1 MFSLKR
7 WQGGWGLFQHK
18 NNREDSEVF
27 RRIVEAAPNA
37 IVLVGRSGQITLVN
51 AQTEKLF
58 GYGREELIGQSV
70 EMLVPERFR
79 AKHPDHR
86 NGFFAQPSA
95 RAMGAGRDLYG
106 LGKDGNEF
114 PVEIGLNPIP
124 GRDGEGGLVLASII
138 DISERKRAEER
149 FRRVVESAPN
159 AIVVIDQ
166 TGQIILVN
174 AQTELLFGYVREEL
188 LGRKVEMLLPERF
201 RAVHP
206 GMRNGFFTE
215 PTTRAMGAGREL
227 FGLRRDGYEFP
238 VEIGLNP
245 IQSEEGELALASI
258 IDISERKSAEERFRR
273 VVEAAPNAIVLVGRD
288 GNIVLV
294 NAQTE
299 ALFGHKREELIGLS
313 VEVLVPERFRAI
325 HPGYR
330 NAFFA
335 NPSVRA
341 MGAGRELYGLHR
353 DGTEIPVEI
362 GLNPMQSNEG
372 FMVLASI
379 VDISER
385 RRAQERLHALMLEMQ
400 ETVTVLAALT
410 SDILA
415 ATGQVASGSAETVT
429 AVSQTTATVEEA
441 KQTAQLSAEKAKLV
455 AESAQKTVEISRGGK
470 KSVDE
475 SVEAMRRIQ
484 EQMGSIA
491 ESIVRL
497 SEQNQAIGEIIA
509 TVNDLAEQSNLLA
522 VNAAI
527 EAARAG
533 EQGKGF
539 AVVAQEVKSLASQ
552 SKQATAQVRAILGDV
567 QKATGEA
574 VMATEQ
580 ANRAV
585 DVGVKLSA
593 EVGESIRVLSE
604 SIAEASRA
612 ATQIAVSAQQQLIG
626 MDQAVMA
633 IQSIRQASAQ
643 NMSGTRQAEAVA
655 QKLHDL
661 GSKLKELVNQYR

>member
-1 MFSLKR
+1 MFSLKK
-7 WQGGWGLFQHK
+7 WQAGLGLFGRSSDK
-18 NNREDSEVF
+18 DDGEVF

-37 IVLVGRSGQITLVN
+37 IVLVGRDGQITLVN

-58 GYGREELIGQSV
+58 GYKRQELIGQSI
-70 EMLVPERFR
+70 EILVPERFR
-79 AKHPDHR
+79 AAHPGYRD
-86 NGFFAQPSA
+86 GFFAQPST
-95 RAMGAGRDLYG
+95 RAMGAGHNLYG
-106 LGKDGNEF
+106 RRQNGSEF

-124 GRDGEGGLVLASII
+124 GGDGGQVLASII

-149 FRRVVESAPN
+149 FRLVVESAPN
-159 AIVVIDQ
+159 AIVVISSD
-166 TGQIILVN
+166 GRIVLVN
-174 AQTELLFGYVREEL
+174 AQTETLFGYGRAEL
-188 LGRKVEMLLPERF
+188 LGQAVEMLLPERF
-201 RAVHP
+201 RGAHP
-206 GMRNGFFTE
+206 GLRSSFFAH
-215 PTTRAMGAGREL
+215 PSARAMGAGREL
-227 FGLRRDGYEFP
+227 FGRRSDGSEFP

-245 IQSEEGELALASI
+245 MQCEEGELALASI

-288 GNIVLV
+288 GKIVLV

-299 ALFGHKREELIGLS
+299 TLFGYKREELIGLA
-313 VEVLVPERFRAI
+313 VKVLVPERFRAI

-330 NAFFA
+330 NGFFT
-335 NPSVRA
+335 NPSVRS

-353 DGTEIPVEI
+353 DGSEIPIEI
-362 GLNPMQSNEG
+362 GLNPIQSGTDG

-379 VDISER
+379 IDIRER
-385 RRAQERLHALMLEMQ
+385 RRAQERMSALMLEMQ
-400 ETVTVLAALT
+400 ETVMVLAAST

-415 ATGQVASGSAETVT
+415 ATGQVASGSAETAT
-429 AVSQTTATVEEA
+429 AVSQTMATVEEA
-441 KQTAQLSAEKAKLV
+441 KQTAQLSADKAKHV
-455 AESAQKTVEISRGGK
+455 AEIAQKTADSSRSGK

-497 SEQNQAIGEIIA
+497 AEQSQAIGEIIA

-539 AVVAQEVKSLASQ
+539 AVVAQEVKSLAAQ

-567 QKATGEA
+567 QKATSGA
-574 VMATEQ
+574 VLATEQ

-585 DVGVKLSA
+585 EVGVKLSS
-593 EVGESIRVLSE
+593 EVGESIRVLAE
-604 SIAEASRA
+604 SIGDAARA

-626 MDQAVMA
+626 MDQAVLA
-633 IQSIRQASAQ
+633 IQNIRQASTQ
-643 NMSGTRQAEAVA
+643 NVAGTRQAEAAA
-655 QKLHDL
+655 QKLHEL
-661 GSKLKELVNQYR
+661 GCKLKQLAEQYRE